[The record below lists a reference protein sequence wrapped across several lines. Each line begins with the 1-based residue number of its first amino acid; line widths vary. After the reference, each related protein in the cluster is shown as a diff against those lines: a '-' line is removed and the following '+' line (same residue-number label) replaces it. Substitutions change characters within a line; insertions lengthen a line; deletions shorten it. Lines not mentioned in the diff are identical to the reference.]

1 LSGAPR
7 LVLASRSPQRR
18 AILEQLGV
26 PFRVEVPEVEELA
39 EGLDPVALAVANARL
54 KALAVLR
61 AGEGSAVL
69 RAGPVAG
76 SGASASASSAEPSG
90 PAPPARSAS
99 EGPSLPVLGV
109 DTVVVVD
116 GEVFGK
122 PADAEAARAMLA
134 RLGGRAHEVVSGICV
149 ARSGEGPRTAAVTTR
164 VRFRDLGDALLD
176 WYLATGEWRERAGGY
191 AIQGRGAALV
201 AGIEGDY
208 LNVVGLPVAT
218 LLEHLPTLLRD

>member
-1 LSGAPR
+1 
-7 LVLASRSPQRR
+7 
-18 AILEQLGV
+18 V
-26 PFRVEVPEVEELA
+26 PFRVEAPNVEELV
-39 EGLDPVALAVANARL
+39 GGDDPVALAVANARL

-61 AGEGSAVL
+61 AGEGPAVR

-90 PAPPARSAS
+90 PAPPARPSSA
-99 EGPSLPVLGV
+99 LPVLGV
-109 DTVVVVD
+109 DTIVVVD

-122 PADAEAARAMLA
+122 PSDADAARAMLA
-134 RLGGRAHEVVSGICV
+134 RLGGRVHEVVSGICV
-149 ARSGEGPRTAAVTTR
+149 ARASEEPRTAAATTR

-201 AGIEGDY
+201 AGIDGDY